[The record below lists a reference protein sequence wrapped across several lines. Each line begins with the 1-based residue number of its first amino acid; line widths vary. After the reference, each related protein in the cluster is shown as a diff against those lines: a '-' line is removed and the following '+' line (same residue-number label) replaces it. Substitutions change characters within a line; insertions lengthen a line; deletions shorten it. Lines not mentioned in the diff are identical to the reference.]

1 MRGILLALL
10 AGLLAVTAQ
19 PVSALCADDGNG
31 GCSAFRQDLVL
42 TVRDDCPDAGPTVLC
57 LVAPDQVDG
66 LFIPGTGILNLTL
79 VNGLRVPI
87 DFEVYITARFD
98 DAQASDGTARVRADR
113 ILLLEDIQPGEARNH
128 EWQVDGNASALR
140 FQALSAD
147 ARHGERDAEVTP
159 IMLMTGGAPEPDP
172 AQDGTDQSHQ
182 PVVDERKDA
191 PMLGAGAVAV
201 ALGAV
206 VALAAFFGLRKYD

>member
-31 GCSAFRQDLVL
+31 GCSAFRHDLVL
-42 TVRDDCPDAGPTVLC
+42 TVRDDCPEAGSLC
-57 LVAPDQVDG
+57 LLTPEEVDG
-66 LFIPGTGILNLTL
+66 LLIPGTGILNLTI
-79 VNGLRVPI
+79 VNRLGVPI
-87 DFEVYITARFD
+87 DLEVYITARFD
-98 DAQASDGTARVRADR
+98 DAQASDGTVPRVRADR
-113 ILLLEDIQPGEARNH
+113 VLLLEDIQPGEARNH

-147 ARHGERDAEVTP
+147 ARQGERDADVTP
-159 IMLMTGGAPEPDP
+159 IMLMTGGAPEVDP

-182 PVVDERKDA
+182 PVLDERKDA

-201 ALGAV
+201 TLGAI
-206 VALAAFFGLRKYD
+206 VALAAFFGLRKFD